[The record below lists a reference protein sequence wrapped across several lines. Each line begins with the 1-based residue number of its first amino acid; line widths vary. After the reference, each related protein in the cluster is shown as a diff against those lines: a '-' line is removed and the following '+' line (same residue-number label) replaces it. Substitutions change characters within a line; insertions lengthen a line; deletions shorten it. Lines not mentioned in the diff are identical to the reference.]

1 MRLPAFGD
9 FAQTPH
15 CVSLRWV
22 ALEEQP
28 AEYPGGIPKTG
39 SETAYRTPGDA
50 GSSAGEPE
58 VRAGLRYGTS
68 RVTTGGGTCVPAELV
83 QS

>member
-58 VRAGLRYGTS
+58 VGAGLKYRTS
-68 RVTTGGGTCVPAELV
+68 RVTTGGGTCVPAELL